1 MDGFGKPVHLVDD
14 GSLFDMD
21 VDIVIHTSY
30 TMDDANAN
38 AIPVINPPIPSSRYP
53 LPCYIVGTCSNR
65 RLSRSRCN
73 LLNSSALNCCPNGV
87 KSFAGRDN

>member
-38 AIPVINPPIPSSRYP
+38 AIPVVGAPIPSP
-53 LPCYIVGTCSNR
+53 P
-65 RLSRSRCN
+65 
-73 LLNSSALNCCPNGV
+73 
-87 KSFAGRDN
+87 